1 MQLEIVTPE
10 KSLYNGE
17 VTSVTFSGSDG
28 SFGIL
33 DGHAPIVSTLKEG
46 DIKIIE
52 SNNSETSFNVKGG
65 VVEVNNNKII
75 VLAE

>member
-10 KSLYNGE
+10 KNLYQGE
-17 VTSVTFSGSDG
+17 ITSVIFPGSAG

-33 DGHAPIVSTLKEG
+33 DGHAPIVATLKEG
-46 DIKIIE
+46 QIKIIE
-52 SNNSETSFNVKGG
+52 TDNSETSFDVQGG
-65 VVEVNNNKII
+65 VVELNNNKII